1 MKRAKKTDRPP
12 AREGPVGIATV
23 GRDIFILGGSGDVGK
38 RLTRLL
44 LENTSASVTAFSRR
58 QVQKAEK
65 PGGRLRHVS
74 RDLSSGEMLETSQNA
89 LVVNLTEATPPALA
103 RQIIKSGG
111 WFLETSATPAYLS
124 AITDA
129 LRDITGPGTAILCVG
144 AAPGLTN
151 LLAAEM
157 RAKAPDIEHIDIG
170 LEMGMGRHYG
180 AAGTEWFLRT
190 AGKPYSVVVDH
201 ALKNVTPGQL
211 RRKFAFGE
219 EGPLRHALGYGFAE
233 QTLIADGADLPL
245 KTVRSFVALQPAW
258 MTRALGLLLSLGMGP
273 AIGRNA
279 HTLTKW
285 LLRTPAIGWTRS
297 RLIVEGFDS
306 ADQLIGRIRLETGDQ
321 AEATAAIIFAT
332 IENVMKHREH
342 SRSNVT
348 TISDHVHLDTALE
361 VLRQVLPDTRV
372 TLSFADEAGD
382 RTGTSK

>member
-1 MKRAKKTDRPP
+1 MKRVTKTDRPP
-12 AREGPVGIATV
+12 ASGGAVGLTAAV
-23 GRDIFILGGSGDVGK
+23 RDIVILGGSGDVGK

-44 LENTSASVTAFSRR
+44 LENTSASVTTFSRR
-58 QVQKAEK
+58 QVQKSEK

-74 RDLSSGEMLETSQNA
+74 RDLSSGEMLETSENA
-89 LVVNLTEATPPALA
+89 LVVNLTEATPPVLA
-103 RQIIKSGG
+103 RPIIKSGG

-151 LLAAEM
+151 LLAADM
-157 RAKAPDIEHIDIG
+157 RAKAPDIVHIDIG

-190 AGKPYSVVVDH
+190 AGKPYPVVMDH
-201 ALKNVTPGQL
+201 ALKIVAPGQL
-211 RRKFAFGE
+211 RRKFDFGE
-219 EGPLRHALGYGFAE
+219 DGPPRHALGYGFAE

-258 MTRALGLLLSLGMGP
+258 MTSALALLLSLGMGP

-279 HTLTKW
+279 RTLTKW
-285 LLRTPAIGWTRS
+285 LLRTPAIGRTRS

-332 IENVMKHREH
+332 IQNVMKHREH
-342 SRSNVT
+342 GRSSVT
-348 TISDHVHLDTALE
+348 TITDYVLLDTALE
-361 VLRQVLPDTRV
+361 VLRQVLPDTRMTV
-372 TLSFADEAGD
+372 NFADGIGD
-382 RTGTSK
+382 RAGTSK